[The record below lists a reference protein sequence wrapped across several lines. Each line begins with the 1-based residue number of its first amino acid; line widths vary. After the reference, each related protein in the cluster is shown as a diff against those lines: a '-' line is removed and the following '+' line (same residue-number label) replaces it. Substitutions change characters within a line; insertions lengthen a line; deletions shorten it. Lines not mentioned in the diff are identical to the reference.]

1 MSPGPIAVLPN
12 LRDQRLVSLF
22 NYWQGK
28 AGDRSMPAYRD
39 IDPLEMKAWLGN
51 LVLIEFDGSL
61 FNYRIR
67 LEGTNI
73 EQFYGDRRTGHGV
86 EVVTSA
92 GERDLLFRQYRPV
105 FEGCRPAY
113 YEAAFENSYGIYSH
127 QAKLLLPL
135 SDDNQVVNMVLA
147 AIYFLQ

>member
-1 MSPGPIAVLPN
+1 MTSNSIAPLPN
-12 LRDQRLVSLF
+12 LRDQRLASLF
-22 NYWQGK
+22 DYWKGK
-28 AGDRSMPAYRD
+28 AGDRQMPAYRD
-39 IDPLEMKAWLGN
+39 IDAVEMKTWLGN
-51 LVLIEFDGSL
+51 LVVVEFTDSL

-86 EVVTSA
+86 EIVTSA
-92 GERDLLFRQYRPV
+92 DERDLLMRQYRPV
-105 FEGCRPAY
+105 FEHGRPAY

-135 SDDNQVVNMVLA
+135 SDDGHTVNMILA
-147 AIYFLQ
+147 AIYFLR